1 MTGLEMQIEFERL
14 LYTSNPEYST
24 SQKLDTEEIFAYLNV
39 AQLRVMKAKYFPSA
53 NILENVRIIQSNVEE
68 LKGLVKIS
76 SLLTAPNTAI
86 NITNGYTIDIVTS
99 GVSDYLHYIRSDSS
113 LQRKTIFP
121 IVTDSVVPN
130 KLIDYSEIEK
140 VSSNVF
146 NKPILRKP
154 CVILKEGD
162 EIIVFIDDYTVKT
175 DGSTPG
181 INGIYLTYL
190 ATPADI
196 SLSAVCELAEY
207 LHEEVVATAVDIF
220 RREKYLLVTKQEDD
234 NSRNA

>member
-24 SQKLDTEEIFAYLNV
+24 SQKLDTEEIFAYLNI
-39 AQLRVMKAKYFPSA
+39 AQPRVMKAKYFPTS
-53 NILENVRIIQSNVEE
+53 NILENVKIIQSNVEE

-76 SLLTAPNTAI
+76 SLLTAPNTATS
-86 NITNGYTIDIVTS
+86 ITNGYTIDLVTS
-99 GVSDYLHYIRSDSS
+99 GINDYLHYIRSDSS
-113 LQRKTIFP
+113 LQRIIVFP
-121 IVTDSVVPN
+121 ILTDSVVPN

-162 EIIVFIDDYTVKT
+162 EIVVFIDDYTVRT
-175 DGSTPG
+175 DGNTPG

-190 ATPADI
+190 AVPADI
-196 SLSAVCELAEY
+196 SLSDDCELAEY
-207 LHEEVVATAVDIF
+207 LHEEIVAMAVDIF
-220 RREKYLLVTKQEDD
+220 RREKYLLVTKQGDD
-234 NSRNA
+234 DSRNA